1 MMSYSE
7 YYGCGSTKARVYAS
21 LDFLAVILEETFTP
35 ADKTLIARGE
45 AGGIQDIR
53 RRVRRS
59 MADQFKAVVEQGTG
73 RAVRSFLSETLTTRS
88 RLRSSSSRTLGLS
101 E

>member
-7 YYGCGSTKARVYAS
+7 YYGCGSTKPGSNAS

-53 RRVRRS
+53 RRFQRS
-59 MADQFKAVVEQGTG
+59 MADQFKAVVEP
-73 RAVRSFLSETLTTRS
+73 SDRS
-88 RLRSSSSRTLGLS
+88 RRSILPKRDGPRHRDRG
-101 E
+101 

>member
-45 AGGIQDIR
+45 APGSR
-53 RRVRRS
+53 TF
-59 MADQFKAVVEQGTG
+59 AAVSSGLTPVARWPG
-73 RAVRSFLSETLTTRS
+73 RP
-88 RLRSSSSRTLGLS
+88 SRTLGLP